1 MKGDGKIDVHTVS
14 AFTGKDR
21 TRVINFS
28 GHIEDDFRLIT
39 SFIKLINGTLE
50 NKEDVTFID
59 ATIPSHKI
67 IMAAEESR
75 HNGGMPVD
83 LTTFF
88 QE

>member
-28 GHIEDDFRLIT
+28 GHVEDDFRLIT
-39 SFIKLINGTLE
+39 SFIKLLNGTPE
-50 NKEDVTFID
+50 NEEDVTFID

-67 IMAAEESR
+67 IMAAERSR

-83 LTTFF
+83 LSTYT

>member
-39 SFIKLINGTLE
+39 SFIKLLNGTPE
-50 NKEDVTFID
+50 NEEDVTFID
-59 ATIPSHKI
+59 ATIPSHRI

-75 HNGGMPVD
+75 HHDGVPV
-83 LTTFF
+83 
-88 QE
+88 EVGRIV